1 MELFADWEYVA
12 DTVMGGVSRG
22 RAERKTVAGR
32 TAMHLTGMVSLEN
45 NGGFVQMAFDLAGG
59 ATFDASGFSGLSF
72 DVLGNGAR
80 YDVRV
85 RTDALTRPWQSFRAE
100 FEAPTHWT
108 TLNVAFGDLV
118 PHRTKAI
125 FDPARV
131 RRIGILAVGR
141 EMQADIAV
149 SSIRLYR
156 DHWFF

>member
-1 MELFADWEYVA
+1 MELSADWEYVA

-22 RAERKTVAGR
+22 RAERETVAGR

-45 NGGFVQMAFDLAGG
+45 NGGFVQMAFDLANG
-59 ATFDASGFSGLSF
+59 ATFDASGYSGLSI

-100 FEAPTHWT
+100 FQAPPYWSTID
-108 TLNVAFGDLV
+108 VAFGDLV
-118 PHRTKAI
+118 AHRTEAV
-125 FDPARV
+125 FDPSQV

-141 EMQADIAV
+141 EMRADIAV
-149 SSIRLYR
+149 SAVRLYR
-156 DHWFF
+156 